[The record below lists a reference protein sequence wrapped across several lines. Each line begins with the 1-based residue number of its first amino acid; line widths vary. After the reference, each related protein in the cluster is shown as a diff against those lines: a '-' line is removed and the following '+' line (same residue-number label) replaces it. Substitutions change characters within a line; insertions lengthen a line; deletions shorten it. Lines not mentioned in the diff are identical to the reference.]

1 MKKVFITFIFTI
13 LYTFSYAWDVEKDF
27 IIDRFRNRIPKKSYS
42 KIIVI
47 DPGTVEILFK
57 IGAEKSIVAI
67 GKTGQS
73 KIHPVEKTEK
83 LESVGNMTTPNFEK
97 ILQYKPDLVLVNSM
111 MARSMENF
119 KRLGIPFLVSDTG
132 NLKDIIQSIRILGIL
147 SAQEAKSEVLAKQC
161 EEKLKIIQ
169 KNIPE
174 RASVK
179 GAILYAVSPMMAFG
193 KESLPGDI
201 LRHLGV
207 INIAENVP
215 GNRPILSPEYILKIN
230 PDFLAGAMS
239 LQSIDDIIH
248 SSNVVPKTKAGKNKK
263 IFILDSSMILR
274 DSYRIFDEMEKLQQK
289 IYE

>member
-1 MKKVFITFIFTI
+1 MRKFFITFIITI
-13 LYTFSYAWDVEKDF
+13 FYGFSYAWDVNKDS
-27 IIDRFRNRIPKKSYS
+27 ISDSYGNKIPKKSYS

-47 DPGTVEILFK
+47 DPGSVEILFE

-73 KIHPVEKTEK
+73 KIYPVEKTEK
-83 LESVGNMTTPNFEK
+83 LPSVGNMTTPNFEK

-119 KRLGIPFLVSDTG
+119 NRLGIPFLVSDTE

-147 SAQEAKSEVLAKQC
+147 SAQEAESEALAKQC

-169 KNIPE
+169 KKIPKHS
-174 RASVK
+174 SVK

-193 KESLPGDI
+193 KDSLPGDI

-239 LQSIDDIIH
+239 LDSVEDIIN
-248 SSNVVPKTKAGKNKK
+248 SSNVVPKTKAGKHKK

-289 IYE
+289 IYQ